1 MLIDIKIPSTIIKA
15 SSPFRLRWDMLIIF
29 LAAYQ
34 AVTIPISITYEP
46 DEFESPALKVF
57 SSLTDIVFLIDIMIN
72 FRTTFI
78 DDETGEEVMDLLLI
92 STSYLFS
99 LRFVIDVLSTIPLS
113 DFYVGNTPF
122 LEFLGTLKILR
133 LSRISSFIMNLN
145 TSSETKAAYK
155 VFYLIF
161 LMIMYIHF
169 VGCMW
174 YQITSEDEIWVPNME
189 FIFFGNP

>member
-1 MLIDIKIPSTIIKA
+1 
-15 SSPFRLRWDMLIIF
+15 MLIIF